1 MREMTRTALALFA
14 LSLVFFGLSAP
25 AFAQDRDLIGTFRDW
40 NAFREVQDGNTVCY
54 AVAIP
59 NESELSRRGR
69 QRGDIYFFVTSWEEL
84 GVHNQV
90 NVVIGYPLDEDSI
103 PMIRVGGSSFEMFG
117 RGDRAWL
124 LDESQTNALLSA
136 MRQGSRMTV
145 SGRSERGTESTD
157 SYSLLGATAA
167 LQAASDACR

>member
-1 MREMTRTALALFA
+1 MTRTALALVA

-59 NESELSRRGR
+59 NDSELSRRGR
-69 QRGDIYFFVTSWEEL
+69 QRGDVYFFVTTWEAL
-84 GVHNQV
+84 GIRNQV

-103 PMIRVGGSSFEMFG
+103 PMIRIGGNSFEMFG

-124 LDESQTNALLSA
+124 LDESQTNALSSA

-145 SGRSERGTESTD
+145 SGRSERGTESVD
-157 SYSLLGATAA
+157 SFSLLGATAA
-167 LQAASDACR
+167 LQAASDACQ